1 MPGKSLLSDL
11 IAAHTVYRYVGP
23 GYLMGVP
30 ARDLT
35 ASDLLE
41 VREREGVTRAVIEA
55 SGIYEPIS
63 AAEVPPFCGAPT
75 GEGGRCKRRVERWGE
90 RCYQHQG
97 VEIL

>member
-1 MPGKSLLSDL
+1 MAGKSLPSET

-23 GYLMGVP
+23 GFLMGVP

-35 ASDLLE
+35 AADLLE

-63 AAEVPPFCGAPT
+63 AAEVPPFCGAPM
-75 GEGGRCKRRVERWGE
+75 GDGGRCKRRVACWGE
-90 RCYQHQG
+90 RCYQHEG
-97 VEIL
+97 VEL